1 MCTYCRQT
9 DSTDRAADA
18 KGVLFDQYSCT
29 AILAAIEKCT
39 SYSQLI
45 KLLLRCGFDLGIANS
60 DSNPR
65 RTGGRYPF
73 PRTCTCIPPPSAC
86 IPPPSTCI
94 AGQFAHVYARAFI
107 PLPARAR
114 MYSVHFSLHIS
125 DLCLSEGDVMADV
138 GVLCVEA

>member
-65 RTGGRYPF
+65 RTGGRYPSSQNLHLH
-73 PRTCTCIPPPSAC
+73 PSAQRVY
-86 IPPPSTCI
+86 PSAQHLYSGSVCACVR
-94 AGQFAHVYARAFI
+94 AGIHSLACACAHV
-107 PLPARAR
+107 
-114 MYSVHFSLHIS
+114 FSLFFTAH
-125 DLCLSEGDVMADV
+125 
-138 GVLCVEA
+138 